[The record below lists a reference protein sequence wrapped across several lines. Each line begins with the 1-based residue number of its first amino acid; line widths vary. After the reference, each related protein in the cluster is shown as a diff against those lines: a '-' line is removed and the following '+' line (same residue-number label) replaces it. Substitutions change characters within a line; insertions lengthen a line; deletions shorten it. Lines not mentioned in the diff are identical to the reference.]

1 MVERI
6 QNEYHKTFVNDPY
19 CPGVIQASLDGSEN
33 FNEYSREIAF
43 AGPIPEKP
51 YPVDP
56 VTMIEAIK
64 LRIDHERKEIR
75 KEKNRSEEGNR
86 DLRNQSKERR
96 SRRPRTTIS
105 GEIDSHFSP
114 KIKSEV
120 NRSVAAFLKAETEY
134 HTSFERVSTIIFCVY
149 KIHTLLFIH

>member
-6 QNEYHKTFVNDPY
+6 QNEYHETFVNDPY

-105 GEIDSHFSP
+105 EEIDSHFSP

-134 HTSFERVSTIIFCVY
+134 RTSFERVSTIIFCVY
-149 KIHTLLFIH
+149 KMHTLLFIH